1 LRPGLARADTA
12 RTFAIRA
19 ARKGSP
25 LDQFPVIDASWQTRA
40 EPGAIAGFLAL
51 DQVSNP
57 PQHDGI
63 NELASALEA
72 ELRERFA
79 GQDRAAIQETPPHP
93 AYAAFY
99 KRFGQRYHVGMQLDS
114 VARKGK
120 SLPRVAALVEAMF
133 IAELRNGILTAGHDW
148 QALTPPVM
156 LGVGTGAET
165 FTKANGETTSIK
177 DGDLYTAD
185 AHGVLSAIIS
195 GPSALARIGPDT
207 TNVLFVVYAPAGV
220 EPSRVEAHLDELEAN
235 VRLISPAAI
244 ITGRTLVVAG
254 NSGSLV

>member
-1 LRPGLARADTA
+1 M
-12 RTFAIRA
+12 
-19 ARKGSP
+19 
-25 LDQFPVIDASWQTRA
+25 DQFPVINASWTARA
-40 EPGAIAGFLAL
+40 EPGAIAGFLGL

-57 PQHDGI
+57 AQHDGI
-63 NELASALEA
+63 NQLASTLEA
-72 ELRERFA
+72 DLRDRFA

-148 QALTPPVM
+148 GAVTPPVT
-156 LGVGTGAET
+156 LGVGSGAES
-165 FTKANGETTSIK
+165 FTKANGESTTVK

-185 AHGVLSAIIS
+185 ATGVLSAIIS
-195 GPSALARIGPDT
+195 GPSALARITPET
-207 TNVLFVVYAPAGV
+207 TSVLFVVYAPPGV
-220 EPSRVEAHLDELEAN
+220 EPALVEAHLDELEAN

-244 ITGRTLVVAG
+244 TTGRTLVVAG
-254 NSGSLV
+254 NPGDLV